1 MLQRE
6 AEGSLRFTLVYRL
19 IMTHLQG
26 LFLFLGD
33 DLAHDHRPSGL
44 LTKFRLNW
52 FLCCDLVPETPD
64 ALDAIT
70 QSSWAG
76 A

>member
-6 AEGSLRFTLVYRL
+6 AEGSLRFTWVYL
-19 IMTHLQG
+19 LLMTHLQG
-26 LFLFLGD
+26 PFLFLGD

-44 LTKFRLNW
+44 LTKFLFSW
-52 FLCCDLVPETPD
+52 FLCDLVAETPD
-64 ALDAIT
+64 ASDTST

-76 A
+76 S